1 MSQPEGLGA
10 VCSQDNL
17 YQHCDCRHHLV
28 PPLHHPD
35 GVSGMYLEQWP
46 ATILRTMCL
55 CAFPHAARHLPTATG
70 M

>member
-46 ATILRTMCL
+46 ATSLRTMYL
-55 CAFPHAARHLPTATG
+55 CVSQHEARHLPTGTG